1 MILKSSTPEVR
12 RGFGAMFEEAK
23 SKLDA
28 LQHAMGSVLPSMP
41 GLPVAKYFDIAMGVD
56 FHESIAPPSPL
67 LPVPQMGMV
76 FDIMGAMMNCISTV
90 VPKPEAP
97 KVVEVDGEQVVQE
110 APITVSNICKMLV
123 HSMKPSVQVHGQW
136 VANAGTSI
144 QHLPGVFL
152 HTSPVIKPMASSEMW
167 MGSSTVLMDGGPCS
181 TQFHPALSCN
191 LVGMPAPIRALKPSK
206 PKVSLMAPT
215 SMLLTITSVGK
226 PVWVGGPPIIDL
238 FQLAMQLGLKGM
250 GKLWKKVGDKFQ
262 GLIDRIKSKN
272 PKLGAILQPVKCR
285 LFGEPVDAATGRVYS
300 TNTDIELNGV
310 LPFLWERTYYSDA
323 QVKGALG
330 YNWHHSYEMGLYD
343 MGNGYATLRLSDGR
357 ETVVPL
363 VALAEEY
370 YDRKEQHTFTRDALG
385 YLLID
390 ATGLRYRFNGTKN
403 REGFQMLSE
412 IATAE
417 GFNIRFA
424 YNHKG
429 DLERITDSRGQVL
442 HVENTPEGFI
452 SKIYTLTEK
461 EQVIDLI
468 QYRYDKAGNLAWVKD
483 VLGGEKQFFYKGH
496 LLVKLINQTGQ
507 CFYWEYEGKGDGDD
521 AKCVHTWGSA
531 GVLEYHTQYLPGH
544 TITRNSYG
552 ATTHYFYDQKHLI
565 YKIIDENGGV
575 THQVYNAFEEIELI
589 TDPEGLTQKYTY
601 NDYGKLLSV
610 ENTNGQ
616 KAFYK
621 YDQAQ
626 NLIEATSFAGKK
638 VGFKYDHW
646 HRIVEK
652 TFADGSTMLYTY
664 EDEHLK
670 SITDSK
676 GNSYYLHF
684 DKRHQLI
691 QLLYP
696 NETFHQWRYDDLGNV
711 ISERDAKG
719 NYTYYQYDKAGNV
732 ILLKEPDGNTHHFE
746 YDTSYN
752 LIAARDEQHQ
762 VFLGY
767 GPLGVLTSRTQNGR
781 TVRFKYNKELQLT
794 SIINEAGETYR
805 FELDPMGNVLSE
817 EGFDGIIRRYE
828 RDQNARVTKILR
840 PENKWTSF
848 AYDGVG
854 NLIEEQH
861 SDGSWSA
868 FKYDND
874 GLLIAALNPDVNT
887 KLTRN
892 ALGQI
897 VQETQNE
904 HQVNY
909 KYNQYGELIH
919 LESSLGAAV
928 DLSYTPMGQL
938 ASMEANGW
946 QSRIEYDATGLEIQ
960 RELSGGVQVHTH
972 RDGYGRV
979 NHQSVKTRNIE
990 QSRKRYNWSQGNQ
1003 LKSLINELTGNRVDF
1018 EYDAWDNL
1026 VSAEY
1031 SHRKELTTVYKCPDA
1046 IGNLFETPQQKDRK
1060 YKSSQLQYD
1069 GKWYYYYDGEGN
1081 LIQKS
1086 PNQWYDRKKP
1096 QEWHTGCWQYEW
1108 NANGSLQS
1116 VTRPDGRTIAFKYD
1130 ALGRRI
1136 SKRYRNRETLFVW
1149 SGNVPLHELHQEDNT
1164 TQEVITWLFEG
1175 FVPVA
1180 KIVDEQKYSIVS
1192 DYLGKPFQ
1200 AYDSEGELVWAA
1212 EHNIYGKVK
1221 TLKGDKTFIP
1231 FRQLGQYE
1239 DIEID
1244 LYYNRFRYYDCHTG
1258 TYISQDPIGL
1268 LGGMVFYGY
1277 VQDVNSWVDVFGLA
1291 GGMIGATVTIIAKT
1305 NVGTT
1310 IVTSSSGNSAH
1321 AEINGLKRLKE
1332 LEALEGA
1339 DVYIKDVKGHFI
1351 NGIDKD
1357 VQVCANCRHNMFQIL
1372 IKGGANSVTI
1382 PRLGGEAITIQRK
1395 DFEKV
1400 QNATGEVLKEY
1411 EGTRLFKKRS
1421 DASFNA
1427 LENKKH
1433 HH

>member
-97 KVVEVDGEQVVQE
+97 KVVEVDGKQVVQE
-110 APITVSNICKMLV
+110 APVTISNICKMLV

-468 QYRYDKAGNLAWVKD
+468 QYRYDEAGNLAWVKD

-507 CFYWEYEGKGDGDD
+507 CFYWEYEGKGDD

-575 THQVYNAFEEIELI
+575 THQVYNAFEEIELV

-610 ENTNGQ
+610 ENANGQ

-670 SITDSK
+670 SITDPK
-676 GNSYYLHF
+676 GNTYYLHF

-732 ILLKEPDGNTHHFE
+732 ILLKEPNGNTHHFE

-817 EGFDGIIRRYE
+817 EGFDGITRHYE

-868 FKYDND
+868 FKYDSD

-928 DLSYTPMGQL
+928 DLSYTAMGQL
-938 ASMEANGW
+938 ASMDANGW
-946 QSRIEYDATGLEIQ
+946 QLRIEYDATGLEIQ
-960 RELSGGVQVHTH
+960 RELSGGVQVHTQ

-1003 LKSLINELTGNRVDF
+1003 LKSIINELTGNRVDF

-1130 ALGRRI
+1130 ALGRRV
-1136 SKRYRNRETLFVW
+1136 SKRYRNRETVFVW

-1192 DYLGKPFQ
+1192 DYLGTPTCAF
-1200 AYDSEGELVWAA
+1200 DTDGEKVW
-1212 EHNIYGKVK
+1212 ERELDIYGRAK
-1221 TLKGDKTFIP
+1221 KGTNDFIP
-1231 FRQLGQYE
+1231 FLYQGQYY
-1239 DIEID
+1239 DIEIG
-1244 LYYNRFRYYDCHTG
+1244 LAYNRFRYYSPETG
-1258 TYISQDPIGL
+1258 SYISQDPIRLAGGL
-1268 LGGMVFYGY
+1268 AFYGY
-1277 VQDVNSWVDVFGLA
+1277 VMDCNGWIDPWGLFEELTSMAKEISESGDHFFSRVRRVVAVGKDKDGNLYSASSNGLDKGQRAKSKELGVEPINSSTMYDTKGKNLHAEEVLMQEVENLE
-1291 GGMIGATVTIIAKT
+1291 K
-1305 NVGTT
+1305 VGTWP
-1310 IVTSSSGNSAH
+1310 
-1321 AEINGLKRLKE
+1321 R
-1332 LEALEGA
+1332 EAC
-1339 DVYIKDVKGHFI
+1339 
-1351 NGIDKD
+1351 GIDEHNCLGQLEDKD
-1357 VQVCANCRHNMFQIL
+1357 IKVEKHN
-1372 IKGGANSVTI
+1372 
-1382 PRLGGEAITIQRK
+1382 
-1395 DFEKV
+1395 
-1400 QNATGEVLKEY
+1400 
-1411 EGTRLFKKRS
+1411 
-1421 DASFNA
+1421 
-1427 LENKKH
+1427 H
-1433 HH
+1433 

>member
-97 KVVEVDGEQVVQE
+97 KVVEVDGKQVVQE
-110 APITVSNICKMLV
+110 APVTVANICKMLV

-262 GLIDRIKSKN
+262 GLIDHIKSKN

-390 ATGLRYRFNGTKN
+390 AAGLRYRFNGAKN

-429 DLERITDSRGQVL
+429 DLEQITDSRGQVL

-468 QYRYDKAGNLAWVKD
+468 QYRYDEAGNLAWVKD

-507 CFYWEYEGKGDGDD
+507 CFYWEYEGKGDD
-521 AKCVHTWGSA
+521 AKCGHTWGSA

-575 THQVYNAFEEIELI
+575 THQVYNAFEEIELV

-610 ENTNGQ
+610 ENANGQ

-646 HRIVEK
+646 QRIVEK

-670 SITDSK
+670 SITDPK

-817 EGFDGIIRRYE
+817 EGFDGITRRYE

-868 FKYDND
+868 FKYDSD

-897 VQETQNE
+897 VKETQNE

-972 RDGYGRV
+972 RDCFGRV

-1003 LKSLINELTGNRVDF
+1003 LKSIINELTGNRVDF
-1018 EYDAWDNL
+1018 EYDVWDNL
-1026 VSAEY
+1026 VSAKY

-1096 QEWHTGCWQYEW
+1096 QEWHTGCWQYQW

-1116 VTRPDGRTIAFKYD
+1116 VTRPDGRTISFKYD
-1130 ALGRRI
+1130 ALGRRV
-1136 SKRYRNRETLFVW
+1136 SKRYRNRETVFVW

-1192 DYLGKPFQ
+1192 DYLGTPTCAFD
-1200 AYDSEGELVWAA
+1200 ADGEKVW
-1212 EHNIYGKVK
+1212 ERELDIYGRAK
-1221 TLKGDKTFIP
+1221 KGTNDFIP
-1231 FRQLGQYE
+1231 FLYQGQYY
-1239 DIEID
+1239 DIEIG
-1244 LYYNRFRYYDCHTG
+1244 LAYNRFRYYSPETG
-1258 TYISQDPIGL
+1258 SYISQDPIRLAGGL
-1268 LGGMVFYGY
+1268 AFYGY
-1277 VQDVNSWVDVFGLA
+1277 VMDCNGWIDPWGLFEELTSMAKEISESGDHFFSRVRRVVAVGKDKDGNLYSASSNGLDKGQRAKSKELGVEPINSSTMYDTKGKNLHAEEVLMQEVENLE
-1291 GGMIGATVTIIAKT
+1291 K
-1305 NVGTT
+1305 VGTWP
-1310 IVTSSSGNSAH
+1310 
-1321 AEINGLKRLKE
+1321 R
-1332 LEALEGA
+1332 EAC
-1339 DVYIKDVKGHFI
+1339 
-1351 NGIDKD
+1351 GIDEHNCLGQLEDKD
-1357 VQVCANCRHNMFQIL
+1357 IKVEKHN
-1372 IKGGANSVTI
+1372 
-1382 PRLGGEAITIQRK
+1382 
-1395 DFEKV
+1395 
-1400 QNATGEVLKEY
+1400 
-1411 EGTRLFKKRS
+1411 
-1421 DASFNA
+1421 
-1427 LENKKH
+1427 H
-1433 HH
+1433 

>member
-97 KVVEVDGEQVVQE
+97 KVVEVDGKQVVQE
-110 APITVSNICKMLV
+110 APVTISNICKMLV

-468 QYRYDKAGNLAWVKD
+468 QYRYDEAGNLAWVKD

-507 CFYWEYEGKGDGDD
+507 CFYWEYEGKGDD

-575 THQVYNAFEEIELI
+575 THQVYNAFEEIELV

-610 ENTNGQ
+610 ENANGQ

-670 SITDSK
+670 SITDPK
-676 GNSYYLHF
+676 GNTYYLHF

-732 ILLKEPDGNTHHFE
+732 ILLKEPNGNTHHFE

-817 EGFDGIIRRYE
+817 EGFDGITRHYE

-868 FKYDND
+868 FKYDSD

-928 DLSYTPMGQL
+928 DLSYTAMGQL
-938 ASMEANGW
+938 ASMDANGW
-946 QSRIEYDATGLEIQ
+946 QLRIEYDATGLEIQ
-960 RELSGGVQVHTH
+960 RELSGGVQVHTQ

-1003 LKSLINELTGNRVDF
+1003 LKSIINELTGNRVDF

-1086 PNQWYDRKKP
+1086 PNQWYDHKKP

-1130 ALGRRI
+1130 ALGRRV
-1136 SKRYRNRETLFVW
+1136 SKRYRNRETVFVW

-1192 DYLGKPFQ
+1192 DYLGTPTHAFD
-1200 AYDSEGELVWAA
+1200 AEGEKVW
-1212 EHNIYGKVK
+1212 ERELDIYGRAK
-1221 TLKGDKTFIP
+1221 KGTNDFIP
-1231 FRQLGQYE
+1231 FLYQGQYY
-1239 DIEID
+1239 DIEIG
-1244 LYYNRFRYYDCHTG
+1244 LAYNRFRYYSPETG
-1258 TYISQDPIGL
+1258 SYISQDPIRLAGGL
-1268 LGGMVFYGY
+1268 AFYGY
-1277 VQDVNSWVDVFGLA
+1277 VMDCNGWIDPWGLFEELTSMAKEISESGDHFFSRVRRVVAVGKDKDGNLYSASSNGLDKGQRAKSKELGVEPINSSTMYDTKGKNLHAEEVLMQEVENLE
-1291 GGMIGATVTIIAKT
+1291 K
-1305 NVGTT
+1305 VGTWP
-1310 IVTSSSGNSAH
+1310 
-1321 AEINGLKRLKE
+1321 R
-1332 LEALEGA
+1332 EAC
-1339 DVYIKDVKGHFI
+1339 
-1351 NGIDKD
+1351 GIDEHNCLGQLEDKD
-1357 VQVCANCRHNMFQIL
+1357 IKVEKHN
-1372 IKGGANSVTI
+1372 
-1382 PRLGGEAITIQRK
+1382 
-1395 DFEKV
+1395 
-1400 QNATGEVLKEY
+1400 
-1411 EGTRLFKKRS
+1411 
-1421 DASFNA
+1421 
-1427 LENKKH
+1427 H
-1433 HH
+1433 

>member
-97 KVVEVDGEQVVQE
+97 KVVEVDGKQVVQE
-110 APITVSNICKMLV
+110 APVTVANICKMLV

-285 LFGEPVDAATGRVYS
+285 LFGEPVDAVTGRVYS

-424 YNHKG
+424 YNDKG

-468 QYRYDKAGNLAWVKD
+468 QYRYDEAGNLAWVKD

-507 CFYWEYEGKGDGDD
+507 CFYWEYEGKGDD

-575 THQVYNAFEEIELI
+575 THQIYNAFEEIELI

-610 ENTNGQ
+610 ENANGQ

-646 HRIVEK
+646 QRIVEK

-670 SITDSK
+670 SITDPK

-817 EGFDGIIRRYE
+817 EGFDGITRRYE

-868 FKYDND
+868 FKYDSD

-897 VQETQNE
+897 VKETQNE

-928 DLSYTPMGQL
+928 DLSYTTMGQL

-946 QSRIEYDATGLEIQ
+946 QSRIEYDATGLEIH
-960 RELSGGVQVHTH
+960 RELSGGVQVHTQ
-972 RDGYGRV
+972 RDCFGRV
-979 NHQSVKTRNIE
+979 NHQSVKVRNIE

-1003 LKSLINELTGNRVDF
+1003 LKSLINELIGNRVDF

-1130 ALGRRI
+1130 ALGRRV
-1136 SKRYRNRETLFVW
+1136 SKRYRNREMVFVW

-1244 LYYNRFRYYDCHTG
+1244 LYYNRFRYYDCNTG

-1268 LGGMVFYGY
+1268 LGGMAFYGY

-1291 GGMIGATVTIIAKT
+1291 GSMIGATVTIIAKSNT
-1305 NVGTT
+1305 GTS
-1310 IVTSSSGNSAH
+1310 IVTSSSKDRIH
-1321 AEINGLKRLKE
+1321 AEIIGLEELKE
-1332 LEALEGA
+1332 AKALKGA
-1339 DVYIKDVKGHFI
+1339 DVYITDVKGHFI
-1351 NGIDKD
+1351 SGIDKD
-1357 VQVCANCRHNMFQIL
+1357 VQVCAKCRHDIFQIL
-1372 IKGGANSVTI
+1372 KDGGANSVTI
-1382 PRLGGEAITIQRK
+1382 PRLGGDSITIQRK

-1400 QNATGEVLKEY
+1400 QNATKEVLEEY

>member
-1 MILKSSTPEVR
+1 MILKGSTPEVR

-28 LQHAMGSVLPSMP
+28 LQHSMGSVLPSMP

-97 KVVEVDGEQVVQE
+97 KVVEVDGKQVVQE
-110 APITVSNICKMLV
+110 APVTVANICKMLV

-343 MGNGYATLRLSDGR
+343 IGNGYATLRLSDGR

-363 VALAEEY
+363 VTLAEEY

-390 ATGLRYRFNGTKN
+390 ATGLRYRFNGAKN

-468 QYRYDKAGNLAWVKD
+468 QYRYDEAGNLAWVKD

-507 CFYWEYEGKGDGDD
+507 CFYWEYEGKGDD
-521 AKCVHTWGSA
+521 AKCVHTWGSE

-610 ENTNGQ
+610 ENANGQ

-621 YDQAQ
+621 YDQQQ

-646 HRIVEK
+646 QRIVEK

-752 LIAARDEQHQ
+752 LIAARDDKHR

-817 EGFDGIIRRYE
+817 EGFDGITRRYE

-868 FKYDND
+868 FKYDSD

-897 VQETQNE
+897 VKETQNE

-928 DLSYTPMGQL
+928 DLSYTAMGQL

-960 RELSGGVQVHTH
+960 RELSGGVQVHTQ
-972 RDGYGRV
+972 RDCFGRV

-1003 LKSLINELTGNRVDF
+1003 LKSIINELTGNRVDF

-1130 ALGRRI
+1130 ALGRRV
-1136 SKRYRNRETLFVW
+1136 SKRYRNRETVFVW

-1192 DYLGKPFQ
+1192 DYLGTPTCAFD
-1200 AYDSEGELVWAA
+1200 ADGEKVW
-1212 EHNIYGKVK
+1212 ERELDIYGRAK
-1221 TLKGDKTFIP
+1221 KGTNDFIP
-1231 FRQLGQYE
+1231 FLYQGQYY
-1239 DIEID
+1239 DIEIG
-1244 LYYNRFRYYDCHTG
+1244 LAYNRFRYYSPESG

-1268 LGGMVFYGY
+1268 AGGLAFYGY
-1277 VQDVNSWVDVFGLA
+1277 VMDCNGWIDPWGLFWRNPTRM
-1291 GGMIGATVTIIAKT
+1291 G
-1305 NVGTT
+1305 
-1310 IVTSSSGNSAH
+1310 H
-1321 AEINGLKRLKE
+1321 HL
-1332 LEALEGA
+1332 
-1339 DVYIKDVKGHFI
+1339 VYKQK
-1351 NGIDKD
+1351 
-1357 VQVCANCRHNMFQIL
+1357 
-1372 IKGGANSVTI
+1372 ANSVGLTDLGTDLDTPTFFFNDETYIDGTHERVHKHQDPFVGGRQGKFNGTAEELLHASRRGLEGLDDIKGDLKI
-1382 PRLGGEAITIQRK
+1382 PRTKEILAKNVTPLEAFDKLMEWHQ
-1395 DFEKV
+1395 E
-1400 QNATGEVLKEY
+1400 QL
-1411 EGTRLFKKRS
+1411 
-1421 DASFNA
+1421 
-1427 LENKKH
+1427 NKKH
-1433 HH
+1433 H

>member
-1 MILKSSTPEVR
+1 MILKGSTPEVR

-97 KVVEVDGEQVVQE
+97 KVVEVDGKQVVQE
-110 APITVSNICKMLV
+110 APVTISNICKMLV

-468 QYRYDKAGNLAWVKD
+468 QYRYDEAGNLAWVKD

-507 CFYWEYEGKGDGDD
+507 CFYWEYEGKGDD

-575 THQVYNAFEEIELI
+575 THQVYNAFEEIELV

-610 ENTNGQ
+610 ENANGQ

-670 SITDSK
+670 SITDPK
-676 GNSYYLHF
+676 GNTYYLHF

-732 ILLKEPDGNTHHFE
+732 ILLKEPNGNTHHFE

-817 EGFDGIIRRYE
+817 EGFDGITRHYE

-868 FKYDND
+868 FKYDSD

-928 DLSYTPMGQL
+928 DLSYTAMGQL
-938 ASMEANGW
+938 ASMDANGW
-946 QSRIEYDATGLEIQ
+946 QLRIEYDATGLEIQ
-960 RELSGGVQVHTH
+960 RELSGGVQVHTQ

-1003 LKSLINELTGNRVDF
+1003 LKSIINELTGNRVDF

-1086 PNQWYDRKKP
+1086 PNQWYDHKKP

-1130 ALGRRI
+1130 ALGRRV
-1136 SKRYRNRETLFVW
+1136 SKRYRNRETVFVW

-1192 DYLGKPFQ
+1192 DYLGTPTHAFD
-1200 AYDSEGELVWAA
+1200 AEGEKVW
-1212 EHNIYGKVK
+1212 ERELDIYGRAK
-1221 TLKGDKTFIP
+1221 KGTNDFIP
-1231 FRQLGQYE
+1231 FLYQGQYY
-1239 DIEID
+1239 DVEIG
-1244 LYYNRFRYYDCHTG
+1244 LAYNRFRYYSPETG
-1258 TYISQDPIGL
+1258 SYISQDPIGL
-1268 LGGMVFYGY
+1268 LGGMALYGY
-1277 VQDVNSWVDVFGLA
+1277 VHDTNGWIDAFGWHGNEL
-1291 GGMIGATVTIIAKT
+1291 T
-1305 NVGTT
+1305 NVTDSILYDIKINGKQFKYGIADANRTIKSDILVVRPNGNITVIPEGTPVRLHQQLRKAYSNFDDVVVDSKLHKQVT
-1310 IVTSSSGNSAH
+1310 TEFMKGLETDKIVEHVEKTGKVPSGNKDH
-1321 AEINGLKRLKE
+1321 ARRGFGELADDFNGVHDL
-1332 LEALEGA
+1332 
-1339 DVYIKDVKGHFI
+1339 
-1351 NGIDKD
+1351 
-1357 VQVCANCRHNMFQIL
+1357 
-1372 IKGGANSVTI
+1372 
-1382 PRLGGEAITIQRK
+1382 RK
-1395 DFEKV
+1395 DLQM
-1400 QNATGEVLKEY
+1400 QN
-1411 EGTRLFKKRS
+1411 
-1421 DASFNA
+1421 
-1427 LENKKH
+1427 NKPKH
-1433 HH
+1433 H